1 MIINSRAATS
11 VVGLT
16 ALLLLSVAPSG
27 SHAREPRYEGTQL
40 VRFVLATEKIPNY
53 EEYRESI
60 IDGTLTYDDEYRHPH
75 VPPGPAPIDC
85 EKTGRL
91 GVTFL
96 LQRKTRFHPE
106 TVTTYVFWTHSN
118 VEMDK
123 RVAAHNH
130 QRHFKDG
137 ENGVIMSESL
147 QLTDAM
153 RVNGTISLRIVA
165 GRQEILT
172 NSFVLNSCPAAR

>member
-1 MIINSRAATS
+1 
-11 VVGLT
+11 
-16 ALLLLSVAPSG
+16 
-27 SHAREPRYEGTQL
+27 
-40 VRFVLATEKIPNY
+40 
-53 EEYRESI
+53 
-60 IDGTLTYDDEYRHPH
+60 
-75 VPPGPAPIDC
+75 
-85 EKTGRL
+85 L

-147 QLTDAM
+147 ELTDAM